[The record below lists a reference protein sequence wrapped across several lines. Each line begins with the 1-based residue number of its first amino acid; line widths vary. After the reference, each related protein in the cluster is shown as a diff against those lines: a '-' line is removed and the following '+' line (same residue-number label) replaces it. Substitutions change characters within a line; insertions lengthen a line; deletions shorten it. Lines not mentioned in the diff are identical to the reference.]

1 MIDNKLADKLL
12 LMIENDMHSYNYSL
26 LQKYDE
32 RETVDTDVLVYQDD
46 EYVDADAYHIDLK
59 IEYLKGSIGASKH
72 IMQLIKDS
80 IDNL

>member
-1 MIDNKLADKLL
+1 MNDIINKLLHIIKTDIHVYNNL
-12 LMIENDMHSYNYSL
+12 IEK
-26 LQKYDE
+26 KYDE
-32 RETVDTDVLVYQDD
+32 RETIDTDVLVYQDD

-72 IMQLIKDS
+72 IMQLIKDN